1 MFTGL
6 IEEMGTVKSVKRRAG
21 SMELTISGKKVTE
34 DLPSVRSNP
43 TPKGTD
49 AAPLVRISNGV
60 KKGDS
65 ISVNGVCLTVTSYE
79 LRVTSFKVDVSP
91 ETLKKTNLGELK
103 TGEKVNLE
111 KALKIGD
118 RLGGHFVTGHIDG
131 VGIIK
136 KRIKEGST
144 FLFEIEAP
152 DEIMNYI
159 IPKGSIAVDGISLTI
174 VNFSKDRFSVSVI
187 PHTLEVTTLG
197 FKRVGDKVN
206 LEADMIGKYVVK
218 LIKEKKGIDLDFLK
232 RYGF

>member
-6 IEEMGTVKSVKRRAG
+6 IEEMGTVESIKRRAG
-21 SMELTISGKKVTE
+21 SMELTISGKKVIE
-34 DLPSVRSNP
+34 DL
-43 TPKGTD
+43 KE
-49 AAPLVRISNGV
+49 
-60 KKGDS
+60 GDS

-91 ETLKKTNLGELK
+91 ETLRKTNLGELK
-103 TGEKVNLE
+103 IREKVNLE
-111 KALKIGD
+111 RALKMGE

-136 KRIKEGST
+136 KKIKEGDT

-152 DEIMNYI
+152 GEIMNYI
-159 IPKGSIAVDGISLTI
+159 IPKGSIALDGISLT
-174 VNFSKDRFSVSVI
+174 VVDFSPPRFAERGRGKDRFSVSVI

-197 FKRVGDKVN
+197 FKKAGGKVN

-218 LIKEKKGIDLDFLK
+218 LIKEKGITLDFLK
-232 RYGF
+232 KYGY